1 MVDRLQSNWKTSVFL
16 ISGKCSKSVAHIG
29 VVLRLESFFA
39 KVFLL
44 MFLQSVTR
52 ALFDNLLVEIGRGQ
66 TAGSIKQRS
75 GPDSPDIG
83 YLSRQPRYWILDI
96 CPENQ
101 DIGYWIFA
109 TIAQILD
116 NM

>member
-1 MVDRLQSNWKTSVFL
+1 
-16 ISGKCSKSVAHIG
+16 
-29 VVLRLESFFA
+29 
-39 KVFLL
+39 

-83 YLSRQPRYWILDI
+83 Y
-96 CPENQ
+96 
-101 DIGYWIFA
+101 WIFA
-109 TIAQILD
+109 QIAEILD

>member
-1 MVDRLQSNWKTSVFL
+1 MFL

-29 VVLRLESFFA
+29 VVLRLKSFFA

-52 ALFDNLLVEIGRGQ
+52 ALFDNVLVEIGRGQ
-66 TAGSIKQRS
+66 TAGYSGSIKQRS

-83 YLSRQPRYWILDI
+83 YLPR
-96 CPENQ
+96 
-101 DIGYWIFA
+101 
-109 TIAQILD
+109 
-116 NM
+116 

>member
-1 MVDRLQSNWKTSVFL
+1 MLKERCSHWGCLKTE
-16 ISGKCSKSVAHIG
+16 I
-29 VVLRLESFFA
+29 FFA

-52 ALFDNLLVEIGRGQ
+52 ALFDNILVEIGRGQ

-75 GPDSPDIG
+75 GPYSP
-83 YLSRQPRYWILDI
+83 
-96 CPENQ
+96 

-109 TIAQILD
+109 EILD